1 MLYNCLV
8 FDLLSLIHFFIVQ
21 DANVHHTRNEI
32 LVLQVQRKQIN
43 QLQMT
48 MIFFMHQH
56 HMTHQ
61 KIKHRMM
68 SKFHSLSRDSFL
80 RKLMS
85 STASYDIN
93 HLSLLIF
100 IQQSIDIAIEIL
112 SFSSCMLLLC
122 IIFQKNFHLDL
133 S

>member
-1 MLYNCLV
+1 M
-8 FDLLSLIHFFIVQ
+8 
-21 DANVHHTRNEI
+21 
-32 LVLQVQRKQIN
+32 
-43 QLQMT
+43 

-56 HMTHQ
+56 YMTHQ
-61 KIKHRMM
+61 KIKRCMM
-68 SKFHSLSRDSFL
+68 SEFHSLSRDSFL
-80 RKLMS
+80 REFMS

-100 IQQSIDIAIEIL
+100 IQQSIDIIIEIL

-122 IIFQKNFHLDL
+122 TIFQKSFHLNL